1 MSPVLLFG
9 GRSAEHE
16 VSVLSAASVAA
27 SLCARGASP
36 YLLGIGKDGELFHF
50 CGEPSRLT
58 PDEWQKQASPVCLRY
73 AGGKPF
79 LLEEE
84 GKAPFTPHTV
94 FSLLHGTYGE
104 DGHWQ
109 GLLSLCGVR
118 YIGAGLLSSA
128 LCMHKAKAKALASH
142 YGIATPAFFVAEN
155 AAIQTLAE
163 IERTLSYPLFVKPIA
178 SGSSFGVSRAESTAE
193 LRPAIKAAL
202 TYGDRALIEE
212 EVDGTELSVG
222 VLEKN
227 GHLLLSPVGE
237 IRVEKGFYDYDTKY
251 KSHASHL
258 VLPALLSHAE
268 EKSIKGKAAF
278 LFRLFE
284 CRDFARV
291 DFLRNKKGT
300 VFFGEINT
308 IPGFTKESLFPKLF
322 ASIDIDPL
330 SFLLED
336 RP

>member
-27 SLCARGASP
+27 SLLARGISP
-36 YLLGIGKDGELFHF
+36 YLLGIGKDGKLYRFHGTPEELIP
-50 CGEPSRLT
+50 EK
-58 PDEWQKQASPVCLRY
+58 WQDKTSPLSLRY
-73 AGGKPF
+73 EGGKP
-79 LLEEE
+79 LVVEEKN
-84 GKAPFTPHTV
+84 GHVFTPDV
-94 FSLLHGTYGE
+94 IFPLLHGTYGE

-109 GLLSLCGVR
+109 GLLSLCGVP
-118 YIGAGLLSSA
+118 YLGAGLLSSA
-128 LCMHKAKAKALASH
+128 LCMHKAKAKALAAH
-142 YGIATPAFFVAEN
+142 HGIATPIFFVAEN
-155 AAIQTLAE
+155 AATETLAE
-163 IERTLSYPLFVKPIA
+163 IERTLSYPLFVKPLSA
-178 SGSSFGVSRAESTAE
+178 GSSFGVSRVENAAA

-202 TYGDRALIEE
+202 AYGDRAIVEE
-212 EVDGTELSVG
+212 EVAGTELSVG

-227 GHLLLSPVGE
+227 GQLLLSPVGE
-237 IRVEKGFYDYDTKY
+237 IRVEKGFYDYEAKY
-251 KSHASHL
+251 KSPTSHL
-258 VLPALLSHAE
+258 VLPALLSSAE
-268 EKSIKGKAAF
+268 EKSVKDKAAF

-291 DFLRNKKGT
+291 DFLRSKKGT

-322 ASIDIDPL
+322 ASIGIDPL